1 MSKNSH
7 IYNIENKNKSYLFL
21 KQLDNLFALAKTFI
35 LEVQEENK
43 LKNNS
48 YLRGV
53 YFVSAYQENI
63 PRNFYSMPYVR
74 NITAK
79 KYYQNPI
86 LYIINKAI
94 LLNHC
99 SKI

>member
-63 PRNFYSMPYVR
+63 PRNFLLDAICEKY
-74 NITAK
+74 NCK